1 MLKTAGKFIL
11 LLVLLIAVAGISGYL
26 SYVVTSNILKTEIAA
41 TENIGEIESRGSA
54 GRVANEEKSYSKGDT
69 HIRLDHYIV
78 RLEGQELSVYASTGG
93 KEEFLYTEPIYV
105 NDLSAEDI
113 ETLRNGVNLD
123 NSSELTGF
131 IENFTS

>member
-26 SYVVTSNILKTEIAA
+26 SYVVTSNILKTEALA
-41 TENIGEIESRGSA
+41 TEEVGESEAHGNAR
-54 GRVANEEKSYSKGDT
+54 RTVKEKSATSNGDT
-69 HIRLDHYIV
+69 HISLDHYIV
-78 RLEGQELSVYASTGG
+78 RLEGQQLSVYASTDG

-113 ETLRNGVNLD
+113 ETLQNGVNL
-123 NSSELTGF
+123 NTSSELTGF